1 MKKVYF
7 LLLLSFTVFQSCKSQ
22 KFQLEEKS
30 DLVLKEGFF
39 KEIPA
44 GVAFDEST
52 IEVSLTFND
61 FNKNSIKLNG
71 LYFRDANL
79 TSKYTRVFTIVAN
92 YKKGAKTEKN
102 NPFTLE
108 KNEVVV
114 EYKQDDKIKYVK
126 YTLKEKQMSLDNI
139 PMQKQ

>member
-1 MKKVYF
+1 M
-7 LLLLSFTVFQSCKSQ
+7 
-22 KFQLEEKS
+22 
-30 DLVLKEGFF
+30 LKEGCF
-39 KEIPA
+39 KEIPT

-52 IEVSLTFND
+52 VEVSLTFND

-71 LYFRDANL
+71 LYFRDATL
-79 TSKYTRVFTIVAN
+79 KIKYTRVFTIVAN

-114 EYKQDDKIKYVK
+114 EYKQDDKVKFVK
-126 YTLKEKQMSLDNI
+126 YILKEEQMSLDNI